1 MPKKSLA
8 KKIDHFTIQYHLGDT
23 DNENDIDG
31 DDNNSNHGV
40 MMILS
45 GQGVFLHRLSRLR
58 LSTQGLF
65 DSHTQCRALKVIRPA
80 FSFSLTPS
88 VDLCYELPGA
98 ANRIHIS

>member
-45 GQGVFLHRLSRLR
+45 GQAVFLRRLSRLR
-58 LSTQGLF
+58 LSSRGLF
-65 DSHTQCRALKVIRPA
+65 E
-80 FSFSLTPS
+80 LTPRVS
-88 VDLCYELPGA
+88 LKIEHILLIWYLILQDLRL
-98 ANRIHIS
+98 I

>member
-1 MPKKSLA
+1 MPKKA
-8 KKIDHFTIQYHLGDT
+8 ITKKIDHFAIHYHLGDT
-23 DNENDIDG
+23 DNENYIDG
-31 DDNNSNHGV
+31 DDINSNHGV

-45 GQGVFLHRLSRLR
+45 GQGVFLPRLSRLR

-80 FSFSLTPS
+80 FSFFPTPS